1 MERQT
6 NQLGYNVLVSAEPRR
21 QDKPSL
27 LISSMPL
34 TVSAEH
40 GNLTS
45 SFLNRWPSFL
55 FPVDQLQTSLETV
68 CESGFRTCK

>member
-6 NQLGYNVLVSAEPRR
+6 NQLEYNVLIPAEPRR

-34 TVSAEH
+34 TVNAEH

-45 SFLNRWPSFL
+45 NFLNRLPNFL
-55 FPVDQLQTSLETV
+55 FPIDQLQTSMETV

>member
-27 LISSMPL
+27 ISSMPL
-34 TVSAEH
+34 TVNTEH

-45 SFLNRWPSFL
+45 SFLNRLPSFL